1 LTRNVDFTGIFA
13 AAGVHDNCV
22 RGCFASFEPET
33 RGAGR
38 STSHFLPFAVD
49 RGPASRGRCLW
60 PFDSKLLC
68 GVRCVRPHGL
78 GAGRRRS
85 DQQSSMLGNSIS
97 SPVTSFRGPSCFAPL
112 WPRFC
117 HRGHRSGLRIRNILP
132 VCQAEVLLLRAV
144 WGPVLILFWTATIFV
159 SISGYPAYTSVCI

>member
-1 LTRNVDFTGIFA
+1 MKIGSRARPILAKNATFSAQKPLWPKKVAFLNRNFFNFGPSQSRLGLDFGPDLTRNVDFTGIFA

-112 WPRFC
+112 
-117 HRGHRSGLRIRNILP
+117 
-132 VCQAEVLLLRAV
+132 
-144 WGPVLILFWTATIFV
+144 
-159 SISGYPAYTSVCI
+159 